1 MADNPKT
8 LEVYILGRS
17 YKVACEDGER
27 EALLQAV
34 AYVDGKMGDIKTS
47 GKIAGTER
55 IAVMVAL
62 NIAHELLSTK
72 IGGGFDLGQ
81 AKRRITSIEA
91 KLDEAIARQD
101 KLL

>member
-1 MADNPKT
+1 
-8 LEVYILGRS
+8 
-17 YKVACEDGER
+17 
-27 EALLQAV
+27 
-34 AYVDGKMGDIKTS
+34 
-47 GKIAGTER
+47 
-55 IAVMVAL
+55 MVAL

>member
-8 LEVYILGRS
+8 LEVNILGRS

-91 KLDEAIARQD
+91 KLDEAIVRQD

>member
-8 LEVYILGRS
+8 LEVNILGRS

-101 KLL
+101 